1 MATTLEVL
9 NAAQIASLRN
19 PPMVNLTGAP
29 SLASNASTYFA
40 LPLTTKL
47 SQSGSITWSSG
58 TNPSRVTVI
67 VPGTYAISG
76 TLNWPG
82 ALGAANM
89 GRAQIQINTTTVT
102 NTKFNTVPGS
112 TGNYASVL
120 SGLEVMNAGD
130 FLEVY
135 ANQNS
140 GSPITLTAFRLC
152 VYLVSLA
159 TS

>member
-19 PPMVNLTGAP
+19 PPMVNLQGAP
-29 SLASNASTYFA
+29 SLASNPSTYFA

-47 SQSGSITWSSG
+47 SQSGNITWSSG

-76 TLNWPG
+76 TINWPG

-89 GRAQIQINTTTVT
+89 GRAQVQVNTSTVT

-112 TGNYASVL
+112 TGNVSAVL

-140 GSPITLTAFRLC
+140 GSTITLTSFRLC
-152 VYLVSLA
+152 VWLVSA
-159 TS
+159 VTS